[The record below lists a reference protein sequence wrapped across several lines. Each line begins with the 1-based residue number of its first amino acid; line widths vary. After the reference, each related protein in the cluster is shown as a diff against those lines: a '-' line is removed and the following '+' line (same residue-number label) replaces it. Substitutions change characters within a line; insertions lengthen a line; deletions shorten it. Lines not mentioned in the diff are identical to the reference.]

1 MVGPEPWDERRLMLH
16 ELPADRAT
24 PPPQPPPATA
34 SSPIHRLFGR
44 IFPAIQ
50 LPTRGVD
57 AEAIVR
63 ELFGLAGIETGGTNP
78 GDIEVRDPRFFER
91 TLRDASVGFGEA
103 YMDGWWETDALDVTI
118 DKIMRANLKQKIT
131 GSWRLRA
138 LTVKAVLL
146 NLQAKAR
153 SGASVEAHYDIGN
166 DLYTRMLD
174 ERMVYTC
181 GYWSSPG
188 EGAKTLQEAQNAKLD
203 LVARKVG
210 LKPGMRVLDLGCG
223 WGGMAS
229 WAAEKYGCSVL
240 GVTLSKDQVALGN
253 ELWGPNGRKLDV
265 ELRLCDYRDV
275 QGTFD
280 RVISIGM
287 MEHVGPKN
295 HRDMMRVIDRCLV
308 DDGVALIHTIAN
320 NRSLRHGTP
329 WIEKYIFPNA
339 VAPSLAQIGR
349 AMEGLFVP
357 EDLHNIGPDYDPTL
371 MAWWANFDR
380 TYAEIA
386 HRYDRRFY
394 RMWKFYL
401 LAAAGASRSRDG
413 QLYQVVLTKPGRAQP
428 EGSRVS

>member
-1 MVGPEPWDERRLMLH
+1 MQHASSNGARP
-16 ELPADRAT
+16 T
-24 PPPQPPPATA
+24 PPPPPPGTL
-34 SSPIHRLFGR
+34 RNLFER
-44 IFPAIQ
+44 VLPAIV
-50 LPTRGVD
+50 PSRASD
-57 AEAIVR
+57 AESIVR
-63 ELFGLAGIETGGTNP
+63 ELFELADIQINGTRP
-78 GDIEVRDPRFFER
+78 GDITVHDQRFYER
-91 TLRDASVGFGEA
+91 LLRDASIGLGES
-103 YMDGWWETDALDVTI
+103 YMDDWWETDALDVTI
-118 DKIMRANLKQKIT
+118 DKIMRANLKQKIQ
-131 GSWRLRA
+131 GSWKLKA

-146 NLQAKAR
+146 NLQAKTR

-181 GYWSSPG
+181 AYYGA
-188 EGAKTLQEAQNAKLD
+188 GAKTLQEAQNAKLD

-229 WAAEKYGCSVL
+229 WAAEKYGCSVI

-253 ELWGPNGRKLDV
+253 EMWGPRGKKLDV

-275 QGTFD
+275 TGTFD

-295 HRDMMRVIDRCLV
+295 HRHMLQVMHDRLK

-329 WIEKYIFPNA
+329 FIEKYIFPNA
-339 VAPSLAQIGR
+339 VAPSLVQMGR

-371 MAWWANFDR
+371 MAWWDNFDR
-380 TYAEIA
+380 TYSEIS

-394 RMWKFYL
+394 QMWKFYL

-413 QLYQVVLTKPGRAQP
+413 QLYQVVMTKTGTAKPSYVRQ
-428 EGSRVS
+428 V

>member
-1 MVGPEPWDERRLMLH
+1 MGLSGRMHPQDTSLRGLFERV
-16 ELPADRAT
+16 LPAIT
-24 PPPQPPPATA
+24 
-34 SSPIHRLFGR
+34 
-44 IFPAIQ
+44 
-50 LPTRGVD
+50 PTRSSEAEGV
-57 AEAIVR
+57 IR
-63 ELFGLAGIETGGTNP
+63 ELFALADIEVGGTRP
-78 GDIEVRDPRFFER
+78 GDIQVRDPRFYER

-103 YMDGWWETDALDVTI
+103 YMDEWWETDALDVTI
-118 DKIMRANLKQKIT
+118 DKIMRANLKQKIQ
-131 GSWRLRA
+131 GSWKLKA

-146 NLQAKAR
+146 NLQAKSR
-153 SGASVEAHYDIGN
+153 SAASVEAHYDIGN

-181 GYWSSPG
+181 AYWKD
-188 EGAKTLQEAQNAKLD
+188 ATTLQQAQDAKLD
-203 LVARKVG
+203 LVARKLG
-210 LKPGMRVLDLGCG
+210 LEPGMRVLDLGCG

-240 GVTLSKDQVALGN
+240 GVSLSKDQVALGN
-253 ELWGPNGRKLDV
+253 ELWGPKGKKLDV
-265 ELRLCDYRDV
+265 ELRLMDYRDV

-280 RVISIGM
+280 RVVSIGM

-295 HRDMMRVIDRCLV
+295 HREMMQVIHRTLA
-308 DDGVALIHTIAN
+308 DDGVALVHTIAN

-329 WIEKYIFPNA
+329 FIEKYIFPNA

-380 TYAEIA
+380 TYSEIA
-386 HRYDRRFY
+386 NRYDRRFY
-394 RMWKFYL
+394 LMWKFYL

-413 QLYQVVLTKPGRAQP
+413 QLYQVVMTKTGRAQP
-428 EGSRVS
+428 DCRAI

>member
-1 MVGPEPWDERRLMLH
+1 MQHASSNGARPT
-16 ELPADRAT
+16 A
-24 PPPQPPPATA
+24 PPPSTLRNLVERVLPGIVPGTKTRA
-34 SSPIHRLFGR
+34 SE
-44 IFPAIQ
+44 
-50 LPTRGVD
+50 
-57 AEAIVR
+57 AESIVR
-63 ELFGLAGIETGGTNP
+63 ELFELADIQINGTRNAP
-78 GDIEVRDPRFFER
+78 GDITVHDPRFYER
-91 TLRDASVGFGEA
+91 TLRDASVGFGES
-103 YMDGWWETDALDVTI
+103 YMEEWWETDALDTTI
-118 DKIMRANLKQKIT
+118 DKIMRANLKQKIQ
-131 GSWRLRA
+131 GSWKLKA

-146 NLQAKAR
+146 NLQAKTR

-181 GYWSSPG
+181 AYYGS
-188 EGAKTLQEAQNAKLD
+188 GAKTLQEAQNAKLD

-210 LKPGMRVLDLGCG
+210 LQPGMRVLDLGCG

-229 WAAEKYGCSVL
+229 WAAEKYGCSVI

-253 ELWGPNGRKLDV
+253 EMWGPKGKKLDV

-295 HRDMMRVIDRCLV
+295 HRDMLSVMHARLK
-308 DDGVALIHTIAN
+308 DDGVALIHTIGN

-329 WIEKYIFPNA
+329 FIEKYIFPNA
-339 VAPSLAQIGR
+339 VAPSLSQMTR

-357 EDLHNIGPDYDPTL
+357 EDMHNIGPDYDPTL
-371 MAWWANFDR
+371 MAWWDNFDR
-380 TYAEIA
+380 TYSEIS

-394 RMWKFYL
+394 LMWKFYL
-401 LAAAGASRSRDG
+401 MAAAGASRSRDG
-413 QLYQVVLTKPGRAQP
+413 QLYQVVMTKTGRAQP
-428 EGSRVS
+428 SYVRQV

>member
-1 MVGPEPWDERRLMLH
+1 MQTQ
-16 ELPADRAT
+16 T
-24 PPPQPPPATA
+24 PPLSRIQD
-34 SSPIHRLFGR
+34 LVGR
-44 IFPAIQ
+44 V
-50 LPTRGVD
+50 LPTLQTVRRSPD

-63 ELFGLAGIETGGTNP
+63 ELFGLADIEIGGTRP
-78 GDIEVRDPRFFER
+78 GDIQVHDPRFYER
-91 TLRDASVGFGEA
+91 LLRDASIGLGES
-103 YMDGWWETDALDVTI
+103 YMDEWWETDALDVTI

-146 NLQAKAR
+146 NLQAKPRA
-153 SGASVEAHYDIGN
+153 GASIEAHYDIGN

-181 GYWSSPG
+181 AYWKN
-188 EGAKTLQEAQNAKLD
+188 AKTLTEAQEAKLD
-203 LVARKVG
+203 LVCRKAG

-223 WGGMAS
+223 WGGLAS
-229 WAAEKYGCSVL
+229 WAAEKYGCTVL
-240 GVTLSKDQVALGN
+240 GVTLSKDQVSLGN
-253 ELWGPNGRKLDV
+253 ELWKHLPV

-275 QGTFD
+275 DGKFD
-280 RVISIGM
+280 RVLSVGM

-295 HRDMMRVIDRCLV
+295 HRAMMEVIDRCLV
-308 DDGVALIHTIAN
+308 DDGVAVVHTIAN

-329 WIEKYIFPNA
+329 FIEKYIFPNA

-349 AMEGLFVP
+349 ALEGLFVL

-380 TYAEIA
+380 TYSEIA
-386 HRYDRRFY
+386 NRYDRRFY
-394 RMWKFYL
+394 QMWKFYL

-413 QLYQVVLTKPGRAQP
+413 QLYQVVLTKTGRAQP
-428 EGSRVS
+428 DCRVS

>member
-1 MVGPEPWDERRLMLH
+1 M
-16 ELPADRAT
+16 T
-24 PPPQPPPATA
+24 K
-34 SSPIHRLFGR
+34 LFGR
-44 IFPAIQ
+44 IMPAVQATI
-50 LPTRGVD
+50 TRRSE
-57 AEAIVR
+57 AESIVR
-63 ELFGLAGIETGGTNP
+63 ELFELAGISFGGTQR
-78 GDIEVRDPRFFER
+78 GDIKVNDPRFYER
-91 TLRDASVGFGEA
+91 VLRDASIGLGES

-118 DKIMRANLKQKIT
+118 EKIMRANLKQKIT

-153 SGASVEAHYDIGN
+153 AGASIEAHYDIGN

-181 GYWSSPG
+181 AYWKN
-188 EGAKTLQEAQNAKLD
+188 ARTLTEAQDAKLD

-223 WGGMAS
+223 WGGFAS

-253 ELWGPNGRKLDV
+253 ELWGPRGKKLDV
-265 ELRLCDYRDV
+265 ELQLRDYRDV
-275 QGTFD
+275 QGKFD
-280 RVISIGM
+280 RVVSIGM

-308 DDGVALIHTIAN
+308 DDGVALVHTIAN

-329 WIEKYIFPNA
+329 FIEKYIFPNA

-349 AMEGLFVP
+349 ALEGLFVV

-371 MAWWANFDR
+371 MAWWDNFDR
-380 TYAEIA
+380 TYSEIA
-386 HRYDRRFY
+386 ARYDRRFY
-394 RMWKFYL
+394 LMWKFYL

-413 QLYQVVLTKPGRAQP
+413 QLYQVVLTKTGRAQP
-428 EGSRVS
+428 DFARQV